1 MFTVHRDN
9 RVFPR
14 MDGVWV
20 CTDGFSLWL
29 SLAASIHQWLM
40 IITGYWTHL
49 CSWWNSVVRSTNALH
64 LFILSTLWS
73 APTGYC
79 RPGLAHSSH
88 DAVTETQQCM
98 QTHISHRLF
107 KGVPLLQGERVSL
120 GNDRNDVDHLT
131 EMPHKLHI
139 QRPKTGRWK
148 RQQNS
153 TLL

>member
-49 CSWWNSVVRSTNALH
+49 CSWTHSVVRSTNAVH

-73 APTGYC
+73 APAGQVSHTANTMQLP
-79 RPGLAHSSH
+79 RPSNACKHTSLTVFLKESLSS
-88 DAVTETQQCM
+88 
-98 QTHISHRLF
+98 
-107 KGVPLLQGERVSL
+107 RVSVSAL
-120 GNDRNDVDHLT
+120 AMTGTMLT
-131 EMPHKLHI
+131 TLLRCLI
-139 QRPKTGRWK
+139 
-148 RQQNS
+148 NS
-153 TLL
+153 TSRGLRLEDEKDNKIQL